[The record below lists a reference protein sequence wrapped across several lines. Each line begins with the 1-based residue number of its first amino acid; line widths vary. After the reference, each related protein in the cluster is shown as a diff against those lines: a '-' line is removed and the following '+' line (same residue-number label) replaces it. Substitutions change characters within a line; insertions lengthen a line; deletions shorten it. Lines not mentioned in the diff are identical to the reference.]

1 MVWLAA
7 MRTLLRAIEFGS
19 FPKAAAGES
28 PCAARTGS
36 VAALLAN
43 ASLGA
48 GLFLSTTFEIL
59 SAMPETASCQRA
71 DLMPNE
77 IVSSFGC
84 SSCITSAMFMWCS
97 NSGRMNRSD
106 ESMTRDRPP

>member
-84 SSCITSAMFMWCS
+84 RLALGLQ
-97 NSGRMNRSD
+97 NSICRRGIVCGRK
-106 ESMTRDRPP
+106 P